1 MKHLLS
7 ATICSAGI
15 ALACLVAV
23 PVQADTVKMTLQ
35 TSSLPNDPDMPILR
49 QWAKDVSM
57 MTNGMVEID
66 VVPED
71 AVVRYDE
78 ALQAVQNGVLQSQI
92 ASPGYW
98 SGSDPAFGLIG
109 NTVGAWSDPI
119 QALDY
124 IYAGGGLELMRELV
138 APYGQYV
145 VGVGVPGVEAF
156 VSNRRLNGVADLKG
170 LKLRAPEGMVSAVFA
185 AAGAAPVSLPL
196 SEVYVAI
203 DKGVIDASD
212 VASFATN
219 QGEGFHEVARYPVYP
234 GFHSTTLQALTINQ
248 KIWDSL
254 PANVQGILE
263 TSYRALSYTLRA
275 EINKA
280 DRVAVAIAKADP
292 AITIV
297 DWSAEE
303 RAKFRNIAKKVW
315 AEFATKSPASQKVYK
330 SIMGYLETNGLI

>member
-1 MKHLLS
+1 MRNLLKIV
-7 ATICSAGI
+7 TAGL
-15 ALACLVAV
+15 ALAILSG
-23 PVQADTVKMTLQ
+23 PSLADTVKMTIQ

-49 QWAKDVSM
+49 AWTEQVRL
-57 MTNGMVEID
+57 MTGGRID
-66 VVPED
+66 MEVVPED

-78 ALQAVQNGVLQSQI
+78 ALQAVQNGVLQGQI

-109 NTVGAWSDPI
+109 NTVGAWSDPV

-138 APYGQYV
+138 SPYGQHV
-145 VGVGVPGVEAF
+145 VGVGCPGVEAF
-156 VSNRRLNGVADLKG
+156 VSNKQLNGVDDLKG

-219 QGEGFHEVARYPVYP
+219 HGEGFHKVAHFPIYP

-248 KIWDSL
+248 KIWDGLS
-254 PANVQGILE
+254 ASDQAILE
-263 TSYRALSYTLRA
+263 TSYKALSYSLRA
-275 EINKA
+275 EIDKA
-280 DRVAVAIAKADP
+280 DRVAVAEAKKDSK
-292 AITIV
+292 ITIIN
-297 DWSAEE
+297 WPPEE
-303 RAKFRNIAKKVW
+303 RTKFRNIAKGVW
-315 AEFATKSPASQKVYK
+315 KEFATKSPASKKVYD
-330 SIMGYLETNGLI
+330 SLANYLTASGLM

>member
-1 MKHLLS
+1 MNQLAKFV
-7 ATICSAGI
+7 ATTAVA
-15 ALACLVAV
+15 ALAAGFACAE
-23 PVQADTVKMTLQ
+23 TVKMTIQ

-49 QWAKDVSM
+49 AWTDDVRT
-57 MTNGMVEID
+57 MTAGRVDIE

-78 ALQAVQNGVLQSQI
+78 ALQAVQNGVLEGQI

-119 QALDY
+119 QPLDY
-124 IYAGGGLELMRELV
+124 IYSGGGLELMRELV
-138 APYGQYV
+138 APYGQHV
-145 VGVGVPGVEAF
+145 VGVGCPGVEAF
-156 VSNRRLNGVADLKG
+156 VSNKPLHTVEDLKG

-219 QGEGFHEVARYPVYP
+219 QAEGFHQVAHYPVYP

-248 KIWDSL
+248 KIWDGL
-254 PANVQGILE
+254 DPADQEILE
-263 TSYRALSYTLRA
+263 TSYKALYYGLRA
-275 EINKA
+275 ELDKA
-280 DRVAVAIAKADP
+280 DRAAVAEAMASPDIEIINWAP
-292 AITIV
+292 
-297 DWSAEE
+297 EE
-303 RAKFRNIAKKVW
+303 RAKFRQIAQAVW
-315 AEFATKSPASQKVYK
+315 ADFATKSPASQKVYD
-330 SIMGYLETNGLI
+330 SITTYLKANGLM